1 MSDRA
6 TDDRERWDARWAPG
20 GEVPRPP
27 RILAEHGGLVPG
39 HGEALE
45 IACGLGAGALWLA
58 ARGLDTAG
66 WDVSP
71 VALARLE
78 HEARERGLAVRSE
91 QRDVVE
97 RPPAPDSV
105 DVLLVVRFLDRGLL
119 PALRAAVRPG
129 GLLLLQTFVGARVA
143 VGPRRPEWRLR
154 PGEIL
159 QIAAGFEVLLA
170 EEGPGEEAALIAR
183 RPAD

>member
-6 TDDRERWDARWAPG
+6 TDDRERWDARWARG

-105 DVLLVVRFLDRGLL
+105 DVLLVVR
-119 PALRAAVRPG
+119 
-129 GLLLLQTFVGARVA
+129 LLQTFVGARVA